1 MKILGLCFLLFF
13 CLASVLQAQ
22 IWPNQDTPSLQKN
35 DQVAQNSL
43 STEHLSLFKNSRST
57 LHLRLRKVEPSDD
70 SSDIFSEPFCAYI
83 RTYRVKRE
91 YRNSDVVSPAGY
103 TTCVP
108 SKRFEMKSAVQVQ
121 TESPVDK

>member
-43 STEHLSLFKNSRST
+43 SPEYVPLFRNSRVNSA
-57 LHLRLRKVEPSDD
+57 PS
-70 SSDIFSEPFCAYI
+70 
-83 RTYRVKRE
+83 
-91 YRNSDVVSPAGY
+91 
-103 TTCVP
+103 P
-108 SKRFEMKSAVQVQ
+108 SQG
-121 TESPVDK
+121 

>member
-1 MKILGLCFLLFF
+1 M
-13 CLASVLQAQ
+13 
-22 IWPNQDTPSLQKN
+22 
-35 DQVAQNSL
+35 
-43 STEHLSLFKNSRST
+43 SRCSGIREST
-57 LHLRLRKVEPSDD
+57 LHLRLRKVNPDD
-70 SSDIFSEPFCAYI
+70 DLSGIFSEPFCAYI